1 MVNCCWKA
9 PHLRCLQKS
18 WLRLRRFWSSW
29 IHDLSQTYLRR
40 SRSCHCRC
48 SVRKGVPRNFAKFSG
63 KHLCQS
69 LFINK
74 VVGLRSA
81 TLLKKETLA
90 QLFSCQFCK
99 ISKEHPFYRTPLA
112 AASDVHRKPGGFTI
126 AIKLQFLNTDPFL
139 VHRAV
144 LHGLQKETSLLRLSR
159 VSLTMLFIIIQ

>member
-29 IHDLSQTYLRR
+29 IHDLNQTYLRR

-159 VSLTMLFIIIQ
+159 VSLTVLFIIIQ